1 MGIKVANNAFGT
13 LNAGI
18 NSSVTTIVLSAGEG
32 ARFPTLSA
40 GDYFFATLID
50 TSNNLEIV
58 KVTARSTDTMTV
70 VRGQDSTTARA
81 FSTNDRFEL
90 RPVAALFN
98 ELITGSVVDGDKGDI
113 TVSGSNTVWTI
124 DNSAVTA
131 AKLAGTLDL
140 SGKTLTLP
148 NNVQGR
154 ILQVVHTAKTSTFTG
169 TSVTDNGGWYID
181 VTGLSASITPLSSSS
196 KILIMATLFIGV
208 TTTASGYQQ
217 SYRLKRTIGGTT
229 TYPVVGDAEGS
240 RPRGTGRINMYGS
253 NTYFMGMQ
261 GGVHQD
267 SPSTTS
273 AITYQVQIGG
283 YGGSPVVYLNR
294 SETYQDSGDG
304 TNYDTVPVSTLTLM
318 EVKA

>member
-1 MGIKVANNAFGT
+1 MGLKVTNNAYGT

-18 NSSVTTIVLSAGEG
+18 TSSSTTIVLNAGEG

-40 GDYFFATLID
+40 GDYFYATLID
-50 TSNNLEIV
+50 TTNNLEIV

-70 VRGQDSTTARA
+70 VRAQDNTIARA

-90 RPVAALFN
+90 RPVAVVFN
-98 ELITGSVVDGDKGDI
+98 ELITGSVTDGDKGDI

-154 ILQVVHTAKTSTFTG
+154 ILQVVHTAKTSTFSG
-169 TSVTDNGGWYID
+169 TSVVDNGGYYID
-181 VTGLSASITPLSSSS
+181 VTGLSASITPLASSS
-196 KILIMATLFIGV
+196 KILIMATLFVGV
-208 TTTASGYQQ
+208 TTTSSGYQQ

-229 TYPVVGDAEGS
+229 TYPVIGASEGG
-240 RPRGTGRINMYGS
+240 RPRGTGRINMYAS

-261 GGVHQD
+261 GGVHHD
-267 SPSTTS
+267 SPNTTS

-283 YGGSPVVYLNR
+283 YSSSPVVYLNR

-318 EVKA
+318 EIKG